1 MNDIHDSVNCYCND
15 MSKLGFSTK
24 HISITSAIL
33 SKLIQVHESQG
44 CTTLKLDIAQSY
56 IDNVHEMLDSDR
68 IGHYLAQQ
76 HIYTVKKFMEFC
88 NTGKIDADR
97 PILPKTPLTPLYDSV
112 IDEYIN
118 EVAETTQQRKSRAWA
133 PKRYAKWLLQH
144 NISQFGDATVYDLR
158 QYLLDDMQNLKSK
171 SIPNLRAELRH
182 FNKWLFEHGFISNSL
197 EELFDFRVAIESKI
211 HPAPIPDDVAR
222 VIAEIDCNT
231 QTGKRDYAVILMGV
245 VLGLRGCDII
255 KLKFT
260 DIDWHQGEIRIS
272 QNKTGKPLALPL
284 TTDVAKAIQDYI
296 FNGRPQ
302 SNSDC
307 IFLRKIPPFVPLKSG
322 GQFGNMYTSYMKKA
336 GVKGE
341 GGFYSLRRALGRN
354 MVVSGTPVTTVA
366 QVLGHTD
373 ISNTKQYI
381 ALDTHHLKICALDF
395 SGILPKRWLK

>member
-1 MNDIHDSVNCYCND
+1 MNDIYDSAQRYCD
-15 MSKLGFSTK
+15 EMGKLGYSAKGIAT
-24 HISITSAIL
+24 TSAIL
-33 SKLIQVHESQG
+33 SKLIQVHEIQG
-44 CTTLKLDIAQSY
+44 YTSLNLDISQSY
-56 IDNVHEMLDSDR
+56 IDNVREMLDSDR

-76 HIYTVKKFMEFC
+76 HIYTVKKFVNYC
-88 NTGKIDADR
+88 NTGKINGDR
-97 PILPKTPLTPLYDSV
+97 PVLPKIPLTSLYDSV

-118 EVAETTQQRKSRAWA
+118 DVAETSQQRKSRAWA
-133 PKRYAKWLLQH
+133 PKRFANWLLQH
-144 NISQFGDATVYDLR
+144 NISQFSDATIYDLR

-171 SIPNLRAELRH
+171 SIPNLRSELRR
-182 FNKWLFEHGFISNSL
+182 FNKWLFEHGFITNSF

-222 VIAEIDCNT
+222 VISEIDRNT
-231 QTGKRDYAVILMGV
+231 QIGKRDYAVILIGV

-255 KLKFT
+255 KLKLT
-260 DIDWHQGEIRIS
+260 DIDWRQGEIRIS

-296 FNGRPQ
+296 LNGRPQ
-302 SNSDC
+302 SDNDY
-307 IFLRKIPPFVPLKSG
+307 IFLRHMPPFIPLKRG
-322 GQFGNMYTSYMKKA
+322 GQFGSMYTSYMKKA

-366 QVLGHTD
+366 QILGHTD

-381 ALDTHHLKICALDF
+381 ALDTKHLKICALDF
-395 SGILPKRWLK
+395 NGIAPRRWL